1 MNPDVGRGGGGGGER
16 VRRMKTVWPCLG
28 LAVESPWLVLG
39 DPVLCTNGL
48 RKQSSGLISL
58 LDLDGWL
65 LVESRDY

>member
-1 MNPDVGRGGGGGGER
+1 
-16 VRRMKTVWPCLG
+16 MKTVWPCLG